1 MTERRQFSGQRT
13 RAEATKFIGLPREL
27 TVDVQT
33 GTLRVHDGVTP
44 GGNELAKATLDNV
57 EDQSVLNKAVTKEDK
72 SNKVTV
78 LGPASSD
85 TQYPSARCVYS
96 LIADLQKRCDDLEK
110 NKANINMDNLTEN
123 GLKKVSANPDWAN
136 NKTIYSGYVAEKNG
150 MFIASAEIRGEIGSV
165 TINGVNVVFVES
177 YGSPSEYSV
186 TGSWR
191 VSKGD
196 KIEFR
201 GLDKYLFV
209 PDKE

>member
-1 MTERRQFSGQRT
+1 MTERREFSGQRT

-110 NKANINMDNLTEN
+110 NKANIELDNITEAA
-123 GLKKVSANPDWAN
+123 LKKVSANPDWAN
-136 NKTIYSGYVAEKNG
+136 KKTIYSGYVAEKNG
-150 MFIASAEIRGEIGSV
+150 MFIASAHVYAETSTV
-165 TINGVNVVFVES
+165 TINGVVVAS
-177 YGSPSEYSV
+177 QSSPGLNFTFSV

-196 KIEFR
+196 TIEFQK
-201 GLDKYLFV
+201 LDTYIFV